1 MDPALV
7 PLDVT
12 EALAELGMRAVAPAG
27 PEGTGWL
34 AVADDRTDRYVE
46 LHVVPV
52 PFDDELARRLD
63 LLRALHHPHLSELLD
78 ARELSAGRLALLVE
92 HVPGLTLDELTG
104 ARAPLSDG
112 EGVTLVVPILQALAA
127 LHGAGLVH
135 GPVTAST
142 VVARPDGRPV
152 LTDLRGAVLGSGSVD
167 GDVRR
172 WLATVV
178 GRLPG
183 ADLDALLPVPRD
195 PTLREVLEPALRDDL
210 DLDTL
215 VRSCFAAAEPEGL
228 RVPDPAVLAAGE
240 LTRQGA
246 RRGEPPTRHADRASR
261 AMRAGRAP
269 RPRRERGDRGG
280 SARWTLGPRARA
292 WLIGATVVSVV
303 VTCAAL
309 VIGALGGEH
318 GGERVA
324 TRPDAVRAAVDLSR
338 ARGSVLAAGD
348 ADALG
353 SVEVP
358 DGPAHAADVAL
369 VASWDGAR
377 MEGLAVA
384 VRSATRAEPAGTD
397 DAPRVEVTSAAGSYV
412 RVDRDGGRTRVAAAR
427 ERAVVLELRWT
438 DDGWRVWAV
447 SPS

>member
-12 EALAELGMRAVAPAG
+12 DALAELGMQAVAPAG

-34 AVADDRTDRYVE
+34 AVAEDRPDRYVE

-127 LHGAGLVH
+127 LHAAGLVH

-142 VVARPDGRPV
+142 VVVRPDGRPV

-210 DLDTL
+210 DLDAL
-215 VRSCFAAAEPEGL
+215 VRACFASAEPEGL

-246 RRGEPPTRHADRASR
+246 RRSEPPTRRA
-261 AMRAGRAP
+261 AP
-269 RPRRERGDRGG
+269 
-280 SARWTLGPRARA
+280 ARWTLGPRARA
-292 WLIGATVVSVV
+292 WSIGSAVVSVV
-303 VTCAAL
+303 LACTAL
-309 VIGALGGEH
+309 VVGATGGGDH
-318 GGERVA
+318 AGDRTT
-324 TRPDAVRAAVDLSR
+324 TRPDAVRAAIDLSR

-348 ADALG
+348 VDALG

-358 DGPAHAADVAL
+358 DGPAHAADAAL

-377 MEGLAVA
+377 MEGLAVD
-384 VRSATRAEPAGTD
+384 VRSASRADPAGTD
-397 DAPRVEVTSAAGSYV
+397 EAPRVEVTSAAGSYV
-412 RVDRDGGRTRVAAAR
+412 RVDPGGGRTRVAAAPAR
-427 ERAVVLELRWT
+427 SVVLELRWT

-447 SPS
+447 SPR